1 MRMTARL
8 KAPAY
13 ARDVLAMKQS
23 GQRIG
28 LLVVSVHDWDAG
40 KDLADKPGVARIVIP
55 QDLPPEGADLSLLTA
70 LDVLLVGEDSPAF
83 WMAVR
88 GAFAWRAATVW
99 IDDKDDVLRL
109 TDYPTLT
116 TMQRAPRSRLAHAL
130 TAHRDGMLL
139 SREWPYDQPVFE
151 PARQSLMRRLF
162 GSMEAP
168 CSP

>member
-8 KAPAY
+8 KPPAY
-13 ARDVLAMKQS
+13 ARDVQAQLAA

-28 LLVVSVHDWDAG
+28 LLVVAVHDWDAG
-40 KDLADKPGVARIVIP
+40 KDLADKPNVARIVLP
-55 QDLPPEGADLSLLTA
+55 PDLPPEGADLSILQG
-70 LDVLLVGEDSPAF
+70 LDVLVCGVDSPAF
-83 WMAVR
+83 WMTVR

-99 IDDKDDVLRL
+99 IDDADDVLRL

-116 TMQRAPRSRLAHAL
+116 TLQRSPRNRLAAAL
-130 TAHRDGMLL
+130 TAHREMALL

-162 GSMEAP
+162 GASAEAA
-168 CSP
+168 